1 MKQKLQKAGSDKK
14 SRKPKALHSQHNSDK
29 ERSVN
34 RRN

>member
-14 SRKPKALHSQHNSDK
+14 SRKPKALHSQHSSDK
-29 ERSVN
+29 ELTVN